1 MSIQIDRIERIQS
14 PDSDD
19 DDAEGLPAPED
30 VSPFQTAVRSL
41 RGGAKQRKNAIRI
54 RLPRDPQARA
64 DLPNDIAGVLVWII
78 ADVCGESC
86 IESLEILIYPAKYGL
101 EFVLH
106 PRPYGLNE
114 NSNTQ
119 STLDSA
125 EKKTYTQALSKLK
138 QSVKRRYP
146 AAVTA
151 EVGHLDLEPV
161 GISDVTTTRLYSHE
175 DGNRETPGNSK
186 TKPLKALFDA
196 FRENHDPFI
205 YQVIVGGKDGQYN
218 ASVRCATYRPKDTYT
233 GDRDFARLVEQGKP
247 SDLSRVFA
255 PGNFTSN
262 HDPRLAAGLWKT
274 SYTKRVNGPDKCRVE
289 YSDERTN
296 QYTSRREVRDLADRN
311 REIILGKREHRRLMS
326 GDTSAEHF
334 LKEDY
339 NLYGWFSMFEAQ
351 LGPFV
356 QTVTD
361 RWETNPWLDVE
372 GRSEPAFHS
381 VEPIIIE
388 TDAEFGYGK
397 GATDEASGEPDVQ
410 NEGNLPHRSY
420 ENTVE
425 RTFTEGGDDIEKVEQ
440 TTDSLPDLR
449 IWTDDQFILTLGI
462 AVGSTIVAFEVED
475 ENSTKPSN
483 TLKNAERAIAAGRHV
498 IFAFTQDQV
507 ERGYQNLS
515 RGYKKKTPDGNAAIL
530 YNQTDPV
537 RTVDGRS
544 FVRRGSGATTYE
556 LRGRELTASDDHGEL
571 VRGDASEDVSTFDW
585 PIAGESTDEDGDSTG
600 RCGYYRKTED
610 GTHRVETRDGTA
622 IITYSEK
629 KAFLADWCW
638 IYEPHIPM
646 GFGYLDHVTVTYLDE
661 ETNQIE
667 VYDPTP
673 EWATYERTETQKAGF
688 AAFFERFI
696 VARDGPQLTY
706 DALDE
711 TFSTWFEGHSQYEAP
726 VRSVIGGYL
735 PDAFKDAKTGGTA
748 NKYQYFDGYDW
759 LFDPTIDSPHQTGPP
774 ADYDPDDPEDASEPD
789 GDAGED
795 GDNVG
800 EDNDDAAE
808 TDSDDDA
815 GEDVEDPDDAVEDDK
830 DLDDVVE
837 DDGDDTG
844 GEDSDDDA
852 EEGGDDDAGEDD
864 EDPDDAGEDSDDD
877 AGDDDDDDAGEDVED
892 PDDAGE
898 DGEDPDDTAEDDE
911 DPDDAGEDDE
921 DPDDTAEDDDD
932 DAGDGSDDFDGTAER
947 ADESDNAEAGDAPSD
962 SDAPE
967 AEPDELD
974 DTAENAPN
982 DSDATEAE
990 PEELDDTTEN
1000 TSSEDTSSTDT
1011 KDTTSVQ
1018 KTLTGATEGSDD
1030 DEATDTTPDAVEES
1044 PNSDKRTDDA

>member
-1 MSIQIDRIERIQS
+1 M
-14 PDSDD
+14 
-19 DDAEGLPAPED
+19 
-30 VSPFQTAVRSL
+30 
-41 RGGAKQRKNAIRI
+41 
-54 RLPRDPQARA
+54 
-64 DLPNDIAGVLVWII
+64 
-78 ADVCGESC
+78 VCGESC

-119 STLDSA
+119 STLDSS
-125 EKKTYTQALSKLK
+125 EKKTYAQPLSKLK

-161 GISDVTTTRLYSHE
+161 GISDVTTTRLYSHK

-205 YQVIVGGKDGQYN
+205 YQVIVSGKDGQYN

-274 SYTKRVNGPDKCRVE
+274 SYAKRVNGPDKCRVE
-289 YSDERTN
+289 YNDERTN

-326 GDTSAEHF
+326 GDTSAENF

-339 NLYGWFSMFEAQ
+339 KLYGRFSVFEAQ

-388 TDAEFGYGK
+388 TDAEFGFGQ

-420 ENTVE
+420 ENIVE

-449 IWTDDQFILTLGI
+449 IWTDEQFILTLGI

-544 FVRRGSGATTYE
+544 VVRRGSGATTYE

-610 GTHRVETRDGTA
+610 GIHRVETRDGTA

-759 LFDPTIDSPHQTGPP
+759 LFDPMIDSPHQTGPP
-774 ADYDPDDPEDASEPD
+774 ADYDPDDPGDASEPD
-789 GDAGED
+789 GD
-795 GDNVG
+795 
-800 EDNDDAAE
+800 DAAE
-808 TDSDDDA
+808 DSDDDA
-815 GEDVEDPDDAVEDDK
+815 GEDVEDPDDAVEDDE

-837 DDGDDTG
+837 GDADDTG

-852 EEGGDDDAGEDD
+852 EEGSDDDAGEDD

-877 AGDDDDDDAGEDVED
+877 AGDDDDD
-892 PDDAGE
+892 AGE
-898 DGEDPDDTAEDDE
+898 DGEDPDD
-911 DPDDAGEDDE
+911 AGEDS
-921 DPDDTAEDDDD
+921 DDDGGDDDD
-932 DAGDGSDDFDGTAER
+932 SDGTVER
-947 ADESDNAEAGDAPSD
+947 V
-962 SDAPE
+962 
-967 AEPDELD
+967 DELD

-982 DSDATEAE
+982 ESDATETE
-990 PEELDDTTEN
+990 SEELDDTTEN
-1000 TSSEDTSSTDT
+1000 NSSKDASSTDT

-1030 DEATDTTPDAVEES
+1030 DEATHTTPDAVEES
-1044 PNSDKRTDDA
+1044 HPDDA

>member
-1 MSIQIDRIERIQS
+1 MS
-14 PDSDD
+14 
-19 DDAEGLPAPED
+19 
-30 VSPFQTAVRSL
+30 
-41 RGGAKQRKNAIRI
+41 
-54 RLPRDPQARA
+54 
-64 DLPNDIAGVLVWII
+64 
-78 ADVCGESC
+78 CGESC

-125 EKKTYTQALSKLK
+125 EKKTYTQPLSKLK

-161 GISDVTTTRLYSHE
+161 GLSDVTTTRLYSHE

-205 YQVIVGGKDGQYN
+205 YQVIVSGKDGQYN

-274 SYTKRVNGPDKCRVE
+274 SYTKRVNGPDKYRVE
-289 YSDERTN
+289 YNDERTN
-296 QYTSRREVRDLADRN
+296 QYTSRREVRVLADRN
-311 REIILGKREHRRLMS
+311 REIILRKGEHRRLMS

-339 NLYGWFSMFEAQ
+339 NLYGWFSLFEAQ

-361 RWETNPWLDVE
+361 RWETNPWLDVD
-372 GRSEPAFHS
+372 GRSEPGFHS
-381 VEPIIIE
+381 VELITIE
-388 TDAEFGYGK
+388 TDAEFGFGQ
-397 GATDEASGEPDVQ
+397 GATDEASGEPEVQ

-420 ENTVE
+420 ENIVE
-425 RTFTEGGDDIEKVEQ
+425 RSFTEGGDDIEKVEQ
-440 TTDSLPDLR
+440 TTEALPDLR
-449 IWTDDQFILTLGI
+449 IWTDEQFILTLGI

-498 IFAFTQDQV
+498 IFGFTQDRV
-507 ERGYQNLS
+507 ERGYRTLS
-515 RGYKKKTPDGNAAIL
+515 RGYKKKTADGTGAVL
-530 YNQTDPV
+530 YNRTDPV

-544 FVRRGSGATTYE
+544 VVRRGSGATTYE
-556 LRGRELTASDDHGEL
+556 LRGRELTASDDDGEL
-571 VRGDASEDVSTFDW
+571 VCGDASEDVSTFDW
-585 PIAGESTDEDGDSTG
+585 PVAGEPTDEDTESAG

-629 KAFLADWCW
+629 KAFLADWCR

-688 AAFFERFI
+688 AAFFDQFI

-706 DALDE
+706 DALKE
-711 TFSTWFEGHSQYEAP
+711 TFATWFEGHSQYDAP

-735 PDAFKDAKTGGTA
+735 PEEFKKAKTGATG
-748 NKYQYFDGYDW
+748 NEYKYFDGYDW
-759 LFDPTIDSPHQTGPP
+759 LFDPAIDSPHQTGPP
-774 ADYDPDDPEDASEPD
+774 ADYDPDEVDDSEDSDES
-789 GDAGED
+789 GDSTDESDSTDEYTETEQNDSTDTGEFSDTDDSTNTEESSDTGEADSTAGGEAATADVDETGVDED
-795 GDNVG
+795 
-800 EDNDDAAE
+800 
-808 TDSDDDA
+808 TDDDA
-815 GEDVEDPDDAVEDDK
+815 
-830 DLDDVVE
+830 
-837 DDGDDTG
+837 
-844 GEDSDDDA
+844 SDD
-852 EEGGDDDAGEDD
+852 
-864 EDPDDAGEDSDDD
+864 S
-877 AGDDDDDDAGEDVED
+877 
-892 PDDAGE
+892 
-898 DGEDPDDTAEDDE
+898 T
-911 DPDDAGEDDE
+911 
-921 DPDDTAEDDDD
+921 
-932 DAGDGSDDFDGTAER
+932 
-947 ADESDNAEAGDAPSD
+947 ESSG
-962 SDAPE
+962 
-967 AEPDELD
+967 
-974 DTAENAPN
+974 
-982 DSDATEAE
+982 
-990 PEELDDTTEN
+990 
-1000 TSSEDTSSTDT
+1000 
-1011 KDTTSVQ
+1011 VQ
-1018 KTLTGATEGSDD
+1018 KTLTD
-1030 DEATDTTPDAVEES
+1030 ATDDPDAAAEPE
-1044 PNSDKRTDDA
+1044 DTTTKRTTEDA

>member
-1 MSIQIDRIERIQS
+1 M
-14 PDSDD
+14 
-19 DDAEGLPAPED
+19 
-30 VSPFQTAVRSL
+30 
-41 RGGAKQRKNAIRI
+41 
-54 RLPRDPQARA
+54 
-64 DLPNDIAGVLVWII
+64 
-78 ADVCGESC
+78 
-86 IESLEILIYPAKYGL
+86 
-101 EFVLH
+101 LH

-119 STLDSA
+119 STLDSS
-125 EKKTYTQALSKLK
+125 EKKTYAQPLSKLK

-161 GISDVTTTRLYSHE
+161 GISDVTTTRLYSHK

-205 YQVIVGGKDGQYN
+205 YQVIVSGKDGQYN
-218 ASVRCATYRPKDTYT
+218 ASVRCATYRPKDTYS

-289 YSDERTN
+289 YNDERTN
-296 QYTSRREVRDLADRN
+296 QHTSRREVRALADRN
-311 REIILGKREHRRLMS
+311 RKIILGKREHRRLMS
-326 GDTSAEHF
+326 GDTSAENF

-339 NLYGWFSMFEAQ
+339 NLYGWFSLFEAQ

-449 IWTDDQFILTLGI
+449 IWTDEQFIRTLGI

-544 FVRRGSGATTYE
+544 VVRRGSGATTYE

-610 GTHRVETRDGTA
+610 GIHRVETRDGTA

-706 DALDE
+706 DALEE
-711 TFSTWFEGHSQYEAP
+711 TFSTWFEGHSQYDAP

-735 PDAFKDAKTGGTA
+735 PDAFKDAKTGGTG

-774 ADYDPDDPEDASEPD
+774 ADYDPDDAADASEPD
-789 GDAGED
+789 DDAVEDSDDDVGED
-795 GDNVG
+795 GDDVG
-800 EDNDDAAE
+800 KDG
-808 TDSDDDA
+808 DDA
-815 GEDVEDPDDAVEDDK
+815 GEDVEDPDDAAEDDEDPDDAVEDDE

-837 DDGDDTG
+837 NGGNDTG

-852 EEGGDDDAGEDD
+852 EEGSDDDAGEDD

-877 AGDDDDDDAGEDVED
+877 AGDDDDDDAGEDD
-892 PDDAGE
+892 GAGE
-898 DGEDPDDTAEDDE
+898 DS
-911 DPDDAGEDDE
+911 
-921 DPDDTAEDDDD
+921 DD
-932 DAGDGSDDFDGTAER
+932 DAGDDDDSDGTVER
-947 ADESDNAEAGDAPSD
+947 VDD
-962 SDAPE
+962 
-967 AEPDELD
+967 LD
-974 DTAENAPN
+974 DTVENAPN
-982 DSDATEAE
+982 ESDATEAE
-990 PEELDDTTEN
+990 SEELDDTTEN

-1030 DEATDTTPDAVEES
+1030 GEATGTTPDAVEES
-1044 PNSDKRTDDA
+1044 HPDDA